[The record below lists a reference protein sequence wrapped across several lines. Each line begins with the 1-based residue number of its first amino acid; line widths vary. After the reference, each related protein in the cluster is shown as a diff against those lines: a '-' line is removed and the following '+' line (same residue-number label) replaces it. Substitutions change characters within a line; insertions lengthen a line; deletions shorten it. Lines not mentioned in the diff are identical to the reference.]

1 MNYALLGYGVVGTG
15 IVELIEKAKQ
25 DIDLYKN
32 VNLKGILVRDKNKHV
47 NKRYLELVTEDINH
61 IFSEGIDVVIEIM
74 GGVNPA
80 YEYVKMALI
89 KGIHVITA
97 NKDLIAEHGSELS
110 QIAKENNV
118 TIKLEAAV
126 AGGVPII
133 KPLVDSLS
141 SNKILSIKGIL
152 NGTTNF
158 ILTKMYYEGINYD
171 EALKEAQ
178 RLGFAEA
185 NPESDVMGYDTAR
198 KLSILSSIAFNG
210 IIYWKDILI
219 EGISDLDKDDFLYA
233 KKQNCCIKLVAYS
246 AKKHGKI
253 YGGVKP
259 MLVDSRSEFFGINNE
274 VNSVVL
280 EGDAVGELTFTG
292 KGAGMFPTA
301 SAVCS
306 DLSDIIN
313 ENFIHSIKYSHNN
326 YSVEKYLPN
335 ECEAL
340 IRITTEDIKNTKK
353 LLELNFNEI
362 LEIPSSNNNE
372 IAVVVRVN
380 SEIEMEN
387 RLDNIKSYPYVSN
400 VKSLIKFDMLAS

>member
-47 NKRYLELVTEDINH
+47 NKRYLELVTEDINN
-61 IFSEGIDVVIEIM
+61 IFLEGIDVIIEVM

-110 QIAKENNV
+110 RIAKENNV

-219 EGISDLDKDDFLYA
+219 EGISDLDKEDFLYA

-274 VNSVVL
+274 VNSVIL

-313 ENFIHSIKYSHNN
+313 RNFIHSIKYSHNN

-362 LEIPSSNNNE
+362 LEIPSSKNNE

-387 RLDNIKSYPYVSN
+387 RLDKIKSYPYVSK

>member
-47 NKRYLELVTEDINH
+47 NKRYLELVTEDINN
-61 IFSEGIDVVIEIM
+61 IFLEGIDVIIEVM

-110 QIAKENNV
+110 RIAKENNV

-158 ILTKMYYEGINYD
+158 ILTKMYYDGINYD

-219 EGISDLDKDDFLYA
+219 EGISDLDKEDFLYA

-274 VNSVVL
+274 VNSVIL

-313 ENFIHSIKYSHNN
+313 KNFIHSIKYSHNN

-387 RLDNIKSYPYVSN
+387 RLYNIKSYPYISK

>member
-32 VNLKGILVRDKNKHV
+32 VNLKGILVKDENKHV
-47 NKRYLELVTEDINH
+47 NKRYLELVTEDINN
-61 IFSEGIDVVIEIM
+61 IFSEDIDVIIEVM

-80 YEYVKMALI
+80 YKYVKMALI

-110 QIAKENNV
+110 RIAKENNV

-210 IIYWKDILI
+210 IIYWKDISI
-219 EGISDLDKDDFLYA
+219 EGISDLDKEDFLYA

-246 AKKHGKI
+246 AKKEGKI

-259 MLVDSRSEFFGINNE
+259 MLVDSRSEFFGINDE

-313 ENFIHSIKYSHNN
+313 RNFIHSIKYSHNN

-362 LEIPSSNNNE
+362 LEIPSSKNNE

-387 RLDNIKSYPYVSN
+387 RLDNIKSYPYVSK

>member
-47 NKRYLELVTEDINH
+47 NKRYLELVTEDINN
-61 IFSEGIDVVIEIM
+61 IFSEGIDVIIEVM

-110 QIAKENNV
+110 RIAKENNV

-210 IIYWKDILI
+210 IVYWKDILI
-219 EGISDLDKDDFLYA
+219 KGISDLDKEDFLYA

-246 AKKHGKI
+246 AKKYGKI

-259 MLVDSRSEFFGINNE
+259 MLVDSRSEFFGINDE

-313 ENFIHSIKYSHNN
+313 KNFIHSIKYSHNN

-380 SEIEMEN
+380 SEIEMEK
-387 RLDNIKSYPYVSN
+387 RLDNIKSYPYVSK

>member
-47 NKRYLELVTEDINH
+47 NKRYLSLVTEDINH
-61 IFSEGIDVVIEIM
+61 IFAESIDVVIEIM

-110 QIAKENNV
+110 KIAKENNV

-126 AGGVPII
+126 AGGIPII

-219 EGISDLDKDDFLYA
+219 EGISDLDKEDFLYA

-259 MLVDSRSEFFGINNE
+259 MLVDSKSEFFGINNE

-313 ENFIHSIKYSHNN
+313 KNFIHSIKYSHNN

-335 ECEAL
+335 ECESL

-362 LEIPSSNNNE
+362 LEIPSSKNNE

-380 SEIEMEN
+380 SEIEMEK
-387 RLDNIKSYPYVSN
+387 RLDKIKSYPYVSR